1 MRRKAAD
8 FSVIGQYSYKK
19 HCYRS
24 AAISTHYFS
33 HRRLTTEESVVHFG
47 AFCAVI
53 EQGTI
58 LFPGHFAGHERTL
71 GVDCGNMITTK
82 SLWFDRGQTSS
93 IDIEY

>member
-33 HRRLTTEESVVHFG
+33 HRRLTTEESVV
-47 AFCAVI
+47 I

-71 GVDCGNMITTK
+71 GGG
-82 SLWFDRGQTSS
+82 LW
-93 IDIEY
+93 